1 MKSIYKNKGI
11 KVGILA
17 SILII
22 VLTYSGLFAN
32 LLKHLEYW
40 ALDYRF
46 RLASKGGD
54 TSEIVI
60 IAIDDESVQ
69 KLGRWPWPRSYHAR
83 LINILHQ
90 AKAKVIG
97 MDIIFSSPDPKQDYQ
112 LAEAIKDAQNVV
124 MVAYPLMPTQMSFAR
139 NIMTINQIQYPIE
152 KMVQAAR
159 GVGHI
164 AVVYDNDGTV
174 RRIPALLRTKD
185 ETLLA
190 FGIEIALVYQ
200 GEDHR
205 RIGLDRDL
213 LRVSSIKIPI
223 DSKGNMLINY
233 TGGPHSFTEIPYYRV
248 INGEV
253 PMDFFKDKIVLVG
266 LTAGGLS
273 DSWVTPFINQGSM
286 SGIELHANIIN
297 TIVDKGF
304 FIHLDGGQNAFLILF
319 WGILSGFVFHRFPR
333 SATVFLIVMVS
344 LICSVSLYLFL
355 KKRILLETIPLL
367 SVLFATYIP
376 ITLMKS
382 KEYKM
387 EVLKRNSE
395 MSAVFK
401 IGEVIK
407 DSKGNIGEFLESV
420 CNLIKN
426 LAKADVCYSM
436 VNMED
441 KNIIIDRRDQKIS
454 GHLVN
459 PVGISY
465 GVNQEMVQKVI
476 RTGKPVLTDKDPKTS
491 RTTGAMC
498 VPIKSINDIY
508 GVLFLERK
516 GSFENSDLQ
525 LVSIFT
531 DYIAFV
537 LEKNNMLQKTKEA
550 YIQAIQALVNVIELK
565 YPYIHGYA
573 CQVSKLAEKIAIIL
587 NIPKDE
593 IEVIR
598 YAAILHDLGMTGIPE
613 DILHKA
619 EPLTTE
625 QRLYL
630 ESHPDMTIELIRPLS
645 FLKTA
650 IPIIRHHHERYDGKG
665 YPDGLAGDE
674 IPLGSQ
680 ILAVADSFV
689 SMLSDRPYRKA
700 RGQEEAISELK
711 RQAGSQ
717 FNHKVVGALIESLKE
732 VESNDKKDRT

>member
-17 SILII
+17 AILII
-22 VLTYSGLFAN
+22 VLTYLGLFAN
-32 LLKHLEYW
+32 LLQRLEYW

-46 RLASKGGD
+46 RLAGKDGD
-54 TSEIVI
+54 TSKIVI
-60 IAIDDESVQ
+60 VAIDDESIQ
-69 KLGRWPWPRSYHAR
+69 KLGTWPWPRSYHAK
-83 LINILHQ
+83 LINNLHQ

-97 MDIIFSSPDPKQDYQ
+97 IDIIFSTPDPKQDYQ
-112 LAEAIKDAQNVV
+112 LAEAIKNAQNVV
-124 MVAYPLMPTQMSFAR
+124 MVAHPLMPTQMSFTR
-139 NIMTINQIQYPIE
+139 NIMTIDQIQYPIE
-152 KMVQAAR
+152 EIVQVAR

-174 RRIPALLRTKD
+174 REIPALLRTKD

-190 FGIEIALVYQ
+190 FGIEIALIYQ
-200 GEDHR
+200 GENHR
-205 RIGLDRDL
+205 RIGLNRDL

-233 TGGPHSFTEIPYYRV
+233 TGGPHSFTKIPYHRV
-248 INGEV
+248 ISGEV

-266 LTAGGLS
+266 VTAGGLS

-297 TIVDKGF
+297 TILDKGF
-304 FIHLDGGQNAFLILF
+304 FIHFDGRQNAFLILF
-319 WGILSGFVFHRFPR
+319 LGIFSGFIFHRFPR
-333 SATVFLIVMVS
+333 TGTAFLIVTIS

-355 KKRILLETIPLL
+355 KRQILLQTIPLL

-376 ITLMKS
+376 ITLMKI

-387 EVLKRNSE
+387 EILKRNSE

-407 DSKGNIGEFLESV
+407 DSKGNIKEFLESV

-426 LAKADVCYSM
+426 LAKVDVCYSM

-441 KNIIIDRRDQKIS
+441 KNITIDGSEQKIS

-459 PVGISY
+459 
-465 GVNQEMVQKVI
+465 QEIVQKVL
-476 RTGKPVLTDKDPKTS
+476 RTGRPVLTDKDPKTS
-491 RTTGAMC
+491 GTTGAMC
-498 VPIKSINDIY
+498 VPIKSINDVY

-525 LVSIFT
+525 LTSIFT

-537 LEKNNMLQKTKEA
+537 LEKNSMLQKTKEA
-550 YIQAIQALVNVIELK
+550 HIQAIQALVNVIELK
-565 YPYIHGYA
+565 YPSIHRHS
-573 CQVSKLAEKIAIIL
+573 CQVSNLAEKIAVIL

-630 ESHPDMTIELIRPLS
+630 ESHPDMTIELIRPLT

-689 SMLSDRPYRKA
+689 AMLSDRPYRQA
-700 RGQEEAISELK
+700 RGREEAISELK

-717 FNHKVVGALIESLKE
+717 FNPIVVGALLKSLNE
-732 VESNDKKDRT
+732 VKSNEKKDNS

>member
-1 MKSIYKNKGI
+1 MTMKSIYKNKGI

-22 VLTYSGLFAN
+22 ALNYSGLFAN
-32 LLKHLEYW
+32 LLQRLEYW

-97 MDIIFSSPDPKQDYQ
+97 MDIIFSTPDPKQDYQ

-124 MVAYPLMPTQMSFAR
+124 MVAYPLMPTQMSFTR
-139 NIMTINQIQYPIE
+139 NIMTIDQIQYPIKE
-152 KMVQAAR
+152 MVQAAR
-159 GVGHI
+159 EVGHI

-190 FGIEIALVYQ
+190 FGIEIAVIYQ

-205 RIGLDRDL
+205 RIGLDRDF

-355 KKRILLETIPLL
+355 KKRLLLETIPLL

-407 DSKGNIGEFLESV
+407 DSSGSIEEFLGSV
-420 CNLIKN
+420 CRLIRNLTRVE
-426 LAKADVCYSM
+426 ACY
-436 VNMED
+436 VILNRED
-441 KNIIIDRRDQKIS
+441 KKIIIDESNQEIS
-454 GHLVN
+454 G
-459 PVGISY
+459 PP
-465 GVNQEMVQKVI
+465 VNQEIVQKVFQ
-476 RTGKPVLTDKDPKTS
+476 TGRPVLTDKDPKTS

-498 VPIKSINDIY
+498 VPIKSINDVY
-508 GVLFLERK
+508 GVLFLERN

-525 LVSIFT
+525 LASIFT
-531 DYIAFV
+531 DYITFV
-537 LEKNNMLQKTKEA
+537 LEKNSILQKTKEA
-550 YIQAIQALVNVIELK
+550 HIQAIQALVNVIELK
-565 YPYIHGYA
+565 YPYIHRYA
-573 CQVSKLAEKIAIIL
+573 CQVSNLAEKIAIIL
-587 NIPKDE
+587 NIPEDE
-593 IEVIR
+593 IEIIR

-665 YPDGLAGDE
+665 YPDGLAKDE